1 MSGEYAKPG
10 KAHGEEQTESH
21 SQRELAG
28 SSLGDRTLHVAEVF
42 SEYALLLLG
51 GNNAMKVL
59 DSSGLQSLSYHF
71 NIQDIYHLLDR
82 YKASSM
88 ICVNGTARDVAVTPE
103 MREFNEVLA
112 RRLVAQGVGLVCGGA
127 ETGAMGA
134 SIQAFRA
141 SRDLYRR
148 LLGQDAPA
156 EIATV
161 TLKLMGE
168 HANYEPPADLSRH
181 GKASEPQDSWLNRT
195 LALHAVGRQAVQL
208 MEPGG
213 AGTIFELRFQLV
225 NRQLKDKGPVGV
237 FDAARPPS
245 EIVLVSSHLPDGTD
259 FWEPTCDQIREMERC
274 GAIKSADARLHHYGA
289 AHLGEAVEFITGV
302 YAQNLVQLRSRVVSD
317 RYRDF
322 ANKAA
327 DSLMSSGMGPRDISA
342 DVDNKFLALLDNI
355 VATHRSVYHL
365 RETMARWSR
374 GDIEG
379 AEAYLKGLE
388 STGAAE
394 RFETM
399 ATIKRLSEKP
409 AIYLCGSAKPIWND
423 KLEAFSEALIEG
435 AVQRG
440 HTIVIDG
447 KGTDG
452 MAGRWSELWAERM
465 TAYEE
470 RHGKRSASELV
481 RVQLAYTG
489 EEIPARQLA
498 GGYTETVLPAVLNV
512 ETKTAVAASIGSK
525 RAFVLAPGGHAE
537 MFAFDQIFLDSQLA
551 GSIHGIYGSK
561 EKRPI
566 IEVLNVPGA
575 PGHQPFYDPTIRQLQ
590 AMVEAQTISPK
601 DIDLAHFDPLHQPG
615 RAAVELLRKLE
626 V

>member
-1 MSGEYAKPG
+1 MSGEYAKHGKSQGESPAESTSPG
-10 KAHGEEQTESH
+10 EVG
-21 SQRELAG
+21 G
-28 SSLGDRTLHVAEVF
+28 GSLGTRDLHVAEVF

-59 DSSGLQSLSYHF
+59 DSSSLKSLSYHF
-71 NIQDIYHLLDR
+71 NTQDIYQLLDR
-82 YKASSM
+82 YKAAPM
-88 ICVNGTARDVAVTPE
+88 ICVNGTARDIAVTPE

-112 RRLVAQGVGLVCGGA
+112 RKLISQDVGLVCGGA

-134 SIQAFRA
+134 SIKAFRA
-141 SRDLYRR
+141 ARDVYEQLTGRP
-148 LLGQDAPA
+148 APA

-195 LALHAVGRQAVQL
+195 LALHAVGRQSVQL

-213 AGTIFELRFQLV
+213 AGTVFEMRFQLV

-245 EIVLVSSHLPDGTD
+245 EVVLVSSRIPNGTD
-259 FWEPTCDQIREMERC
+259 FWEPTLEQIKEMERC
-274 GAIKSADARLHHYGA
+274 GTIKESDARVHHFGEKR
-289 AHLGEAVEFITGV
+289 LSEAVEFISSV
-302 YAQNLVQLRSRVVSD
+302 YGQNLVSIGSRVVSEAD
-317 RYRDF
+317 RDF
-322 ANKAA
+322 AKKAV
-327 DSLMSSGMGPRDISA
+327 DSLMSSGLGPRDITG

-355 VATHRSVYHL
+355 VATHRTVYHL
-365 RETMARWSR
+365 RESMARWKR
-374 GDIEG
+374 GDLDG
-379 AEAYLKGLE
+379 AEAYLNDLE
-388 STGAAE
+388 SSGAAE
-394 RFETM
+394 RSETI
-399 ATIKRLSEKP
+399 ATIKRLSNKP
-409 AIYLCGSAKPIWND
+409 AIYLCGSAKSIWNN

-435 AVQRG
+435 AIQKG

-465 TAYEE
+465 TAYEQ
-470 RHGKRSASELV
+470 RTGTRSSSELV

-498 GGYTETVLPAVLNV
+498 GGYTETVLPSVLNV

-551 GSIHGIYGSK
+551 GSIHGIYDSK
-561 EKRPI
+561 EERPI

-575 PGHQPFYDPTIRQLQ
+575 SGHQPFYDPTIRQLQ
-590 AMVEAQTISPK
+590 AMVDAKTISPK
-601 DIDLAHFDPLHQPG
+601 DMDLAHFNMLHQPG
-615 RAAVELLRKLE
+615 LAAVELLRKLE
-626 V
+626 A